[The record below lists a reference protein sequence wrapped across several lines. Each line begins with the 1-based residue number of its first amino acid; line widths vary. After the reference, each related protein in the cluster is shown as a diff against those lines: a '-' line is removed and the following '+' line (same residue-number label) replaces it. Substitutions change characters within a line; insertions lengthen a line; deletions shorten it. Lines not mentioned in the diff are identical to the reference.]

1 MSFANPFAPSL
12 RRAQLQ
18 RTGKAGKVEQA
29 DHGENYSGWA
39 PRIPRVNHLDPVER
53 TAHIH
58 NVESRRRRQQLI
70 LHATQLKADMRGDNE
85 KALGPGVSTDSLDRW
100 SRTRNLA
107 HPTVDSQTKDMI
119 AKDLQFIEKS
129 KQQMARIKKEKRLP
143 LPHVVARNPTWMAMH
158 TETMQRSFSALGQLE
173 GTGELTNRSRTGD
186 LNSTQRSGTGTEP
199 RVTKTINPD
208 DTTEFDPASDEPSP
222 FQRSV
227 TFAATTDAID
237 NFWEQRESDLF
248 N

>member
-12 RRAQLQ
+12 RRAHLH
-18 RTGKAGKVEQA
+18 RTGQAGKVEQA

-53 TAHIH
+53 SAHIH
-58 NVESRRRRQQLI
+58 NVESRRRQQKLI
-70 LHATQLKADMRGDNE
+70 SHTTQLKLDIRGDNE
-85 KALGPGVSTDSLDRW
+85 KSLGPGVSDDMLDQW
-100 SRTRNLA
+100 SRTRNLK
-107 HPTVDSQTKDMI
+107 HVGTVKGYSQTKEMI
-119 AKDLQFIEKS
+119 EKDLQFIEKS

-173 GTGELTNRSRTGD
+173 GTGDLTNRSRTGD
-186 LNSTQRSGTGTEP
+186 LNSTQTGTEP
-199 RVTKTINPD
+199 RATKTINPD
-208 DTTEFDPASDEPSP
+208 DTAEFDPDGDEPSP

-227 TFAATTDAID
+227 TFTATTDAID